1 MNFMFNGKDCAIEIS
16 VYQNGDTSNVVLE
29 KIPVYSAGFH
39 HCGDGGC
46 KDIYKISVDL
56 CIEVE
61 GSCDGDWDYRKTL
74 SVKEEKHEM
83 FIAGSSDYNV
93 GDKMYRPRLYILPQT
108 WEKTDFPDIEK
119 YLNLN
124 NKAYE
129 ELENEIDLTKYVEEY
144 KKFIVEKDKELE
156 EKRKLEKEKE
166 EKKEEHLS
174 IGDYNSSWGVTST
187 WSGDAGWMD
196 DD

>member
-1 MNFMFNGKDCAIEIS
+1 MKFTFNGKECEIGVS
-16 VYQNGDTSNVVLE
+16 VYQKGDTSNVVLE
-29 KIPVYSAGFH
+29 KIPVYSAGFK

-46 KDIYKISVDL
+46 KDIYKIAVDL

-61 GSCDGDWDYRKTL
+61 GSCDGGWDYRKTL
-74 SVKEEKHEM
+74 SVKEEKHEI
-83 FIAGSSDYNV
+83 FIDGSCDYNV

-108 WEKTDFPDIEK
+108 WGKTDYPDIEK

-124 NKAYE
+124 NEGFEK
-129 ELENEIDLTKYVEEY
+129 LEDIDLTEY
-144 KKFIVEKDKELE
+144 IDIYKIFIIEKEKEIE
-156 EKRKLEKEKE
+156 EKRKIEKEKEE

>member
-1 MNFMFNGKDCAIEIS
+1 MNFVFNGKKCEIS
-16 VYQNGDTSNVVLE
+16 VSIYQNGGNIILE
-29 KIPVYSAGFH
+29 KIPVYSAGFK

-61 GSCDGDWDYRKTL
+61 GSCDGDLDYRKTL
-74 SVKEEKHEM
+74 YTKDQKCELY
-83 FIAGSSDYNV
+83 IDGGSDYVV
-93 GDKMYRPRLYILPQT
+93 GGKMYRPRLYILPQT

-119 YLNLN
+119 YLKLN
-124 NKAYE
+124 KEAFE
-129 ELENEIDLTKYVEEY
+129 ELEQGIDLTKYVEEY
-144 KKFIVEKDKELE
+144 KKFIVEKDKEIE
-156 EKRKLEKEKE
+156 EHRQMEKEKE
-166 EKKEEHLS
+166 EKKGENMS